1 LTEAMASFMGVPVPE
16 GDSGEEDEIPAVSVE
31 HVTNVDLP
39 EHELLA
45 VRLQPPPAVMQPS
58 VRLVMGLQVPKAK

>member
-1 LTEAMASFMGVPVPE
+1 MRSFLGIGTDMV
-16 GDSGEEDEIPAVSVE
+16 DEEDTHVTVE

-45 VRLQPPPAVMQPS
+45 VRVRPPSAALRQD
-58 VRLVMGLQVPKAK
+58 VRLVMGLQVERETSSDAEKA